1 MKRRVWLAT
10 LALASCRI
18 GDLVQTPPPA
28 GTLQFSVQPSQADSG
43 QLIVPAVQVSV
54 LNDARRP
61 DTAYQQTVTISLIQ
75 NPGGAAL
82 SGATVAP
89 VVRGIATFPNL
100 RLNRP
105 GTGYVLR
112 AEASAR
118 PPAMSAAFDVIRSPP
133 PPAATR
139 LAFTVQP
146 SPTPAGTVITPAVR
160 VAAQDPAGNVITTY
174 QGIVTVALNT
184 HASGAVLTGTSSVQ
198 ASSGLATFPT
208 LQVDS
213 AGTQYTLTATAS
225 GLASVT
231 SGPFTVTA
239 PPPSQLVFTVQ
250 PANVRVNRRIEPPVQ
265 VLVLDAYGRPAVTFT
280 GVVTIDL
287 APNAAGA
294 KVTGTASVNAVNG
307 VATFSN
313 LRVDRTG
320 SAYQLRAAFAGQSP
334 IALSIV
340 FPVAS

>member
-1 MKRRVWLAT
+1 MRRHVWLVTAV
-10 LALASCRI
+10 LVGCRV

-28 GTLQFSVQPSQADSG
+28 GVLRFSVQPSHADSG
-43 QLIVPAVQVSV
+43 ALIAPPVQVSV
-54 LNDARRP
+54 LDDARRP
-61 DTAYQQTVTISLIQ
+61 DTLYRHTVTISLIP

-82 SGATVAP
+82 SGATVAS

-100 RLNRP
+100 RLDRP
-105 GTGYVLR
+105 GAGYVLR
-112 AEASAR
+112 AEAAAR
-118 PPAMSAAFDVIRSPP
+118 PAAVSAAFDVVRAS

-139 LAFTVQP
+139 LTFTVQP
-146 SPTPAGTVITPAVR
+146 GATPAGTPITPAVR
-160 VAAQDPAGNVITTY
+160 VAAQDAAGNVITTY
-174 QGIVTVALNT
+174 EGIVTVALDT
-184 HASGAVLTGTSSVQ
+184 HASGAVLTGTSSVP
-198 ASSGLATFPT
+198 ANSGLATFPT

-225 GLASVT
+225 GLASVR
-231 SGPFTVTA
+231 SGPFTVSA

-250 PANVRVNRRIEPPVQ
+250 PANVRVSRRIEPPVQ

-280 GVVTIDL
+280 GSVTIDL
-287 APNAAGA
+287 APNAADA
-294 KVTGTASVNAVNG
+294 KVTGTATVNAVNG

-320 SAYQLRAAFAGQSP
+320 SAYQLRAAFAGQTP